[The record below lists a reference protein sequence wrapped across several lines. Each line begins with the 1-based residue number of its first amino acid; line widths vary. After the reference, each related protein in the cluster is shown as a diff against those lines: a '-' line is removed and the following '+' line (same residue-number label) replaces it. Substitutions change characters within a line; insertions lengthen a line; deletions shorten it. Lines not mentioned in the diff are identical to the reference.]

1 MNSPGT
7 RSSPTYKNLKIRNKQ
22 SPIEI
27 KEKLRKSYREKVS
40 SCRSLLINSFRG
52 AAIENEVKITL
63 NEIYKKTFN
72 FDEDISSVED
82 EQMLDEIRKELV
94 KEELDWWLEEYER
107 CQNYNIDWSSIEAE
121 SVICPVCEK
130 ANLIFRN
137 GEFSCSTCNI
147 LVKTEKCIADVKSML
162 FNSVDKHSSLCDS
175 VVQFTAIPDVNGTH
189 IYLICSACNDM
200 QLII

>member
-27 KEKLRKSYREKVS
+27 KEKLRKSYREKVN

-121 SVICPVCEK
+121 SVICPSGPDK
-130 ANLIFRN
+130 ISLL
-137 GEFSCSTCNI
+137 STATSSRKQT
-147 LVKTEKCIADVKSML
+147 VGKTFQL
-162 FNSVDKHSSLCDS
+162 TSLYN
-175 VVQFTAIPDVNGTH
+175 FAYHTT
-189 IYLICSACNDM
+189 
-200 QLII
+200 